1 MAIFIP
7 EDKLAEIRN
16 TADIVDIISE
26 RVVLKKAGKD
36 FVGLCPFHS
45 EKTPSFT
52 VSQTKQIYHCF
63 GCGAG
68 GDVFSFVMRHE
79 GISFSEAAQM
89 LARRYGIDL
98 PTRGMTPEQKK
109 QVSER
114 QQLFDINR
122 RVMEFY
128 QTRLADDAAG
138 KIARAYL
145 KKRGFTQEV
154 INRFGIGYAPD
165 GWDTLIRFLKTEHI
179 TPAVAEKTGLIIPK
193 ENRGYYDRFRNRVMF
208 PIFDITRQVIGF
220 GGRVMD
226 DTKPKYLNSPE
237 TPVYNKSRSL
247 YGVHAAKD
255 KCRETGTVYI
265 VEGYFDLLAL
275 HQHGFANAVATLGTS
290 LTLEHV
296 RMLKRGFA
304 KKAFLVFDSD
314 AAGIK
319 AAQRAVSLFLN
330 EGMDAAVIVL
340 REGYDP
346 DSYLFEFGADAFDK
360 AAADALPVMVFLA
373 ENAIKTHGLSV
384 EGKVRVI
391 TDMEDPLA
399 SVSDNVTR
407 SVYVQFLSERL
418 NVEEAAVMERIK
430 TAAARK
436 KRAGRAYP
444 AAEGGGLAASAASV
458 EPVQPDAVRL
468 EKQIVAMMLEFTEVL
483 PEVEKTGAL
492 QYFSDRRLARIANL
506 ILKHPPPGKGDLSDL
521 MNRLEDS
528 EERRLVA
535 SLAIAAEAW
544 DRKGCA
550 RLLFQFIHSRRR
562 RQDTLLSRI
571 KAAEA
576 SNDHELLVHLLKEK
590 QQQAVNRP

>member
-1 MAIFIP
+1 LAIFIP